1 MKKLNKIKW
10 LIKHPLW
17 VGLVVFG
24 VLSLLIKV
32 TGSAEADRVAWMLQS
47 NDFNLVGP
55 ERRAFANFLVDTA
68 KDNDFDPL
76 LIMAIMKVESEFRTD
91 AVSHRGAMGLL
102 QLKPVAA
109 REVADQI
116 NFKIKSKH
124 ELLDPFK
131 NLAIGVQ
138 YLVHLRELFGYDL
151 HKILTAYNMGPTLA
165 KQLHTLPQGY
175 VRKVLR
181 AYQDLNDS

>member
-55 ERRAFANFLVDTA
+55 ERRAFANFLVD
-68 KDNDFDPL
+68 
-76 LIMAIMKVESEFRTD
+76 TD